1 MVADKTEFRERSMS
15 PTGEPFDPSLVV
27 FAALAIFVLWKL
39 RSVLGMRV
47 DRDAPPP
54 AQFQPPGRASLR
66 PTPLPGAPPADDLP
80 PVRHEDRWNGV
91 AEGNPAAAE
100 GLDAIAAAD
109 PRFDGHA
116 FLDGA
121 RRAYEMIV
129 GAFASGDR
137 DALRPLLSKEVF
149 DGFAGEIARRE
160 AAGETMETAIV
171 AIDSALVESAR
182 AAPRL
187 NEITVRFAV
196 RLMNVRKDKT
206 GEVVEGGGAVPVE
219 ELWTFARDPRA
230 ADPNWKLTATRA
242 A

>member
-1 MVADKTEFRERSMS
+1 MS
-15 PTGEPFDPSLVV
+15 PTGEPFDPSLIV
-27 FAALAIFVLWKL
+27 FAALALFVVWKL
-39 RSVLGMRV
+39 RSVLGVRV
-47 DRDAPPP
+47 DREETPPSVRFPPRRAPLGP
-54 AQFQPPGRASLR
+54 A
-66 PTPLPGAPPADDLP
+66 PLPGAPPADDLP

-91 AEGNPAAAE
+91 AQKNPAAAE

-109 PRFDGHA
+109 SRFDGHA

-160 AAGETMETAIV
+160 AAGETVETAIV
-171 AIDSALVESAR
+171 AVDSVLVEGAR

-196 RLMNVRKDKT
+196 RLINVRKDKA
-206 GEVVEGGGAVPVE
+206 GEVIEGGGAQPVE

-230 ADPNWKLTATRA
+230 PDPNWKLVVTRA

>member
-1 MVADKTEFRERSMS
+1 MS

-27 FAALAIFVLWKL
+27 FAALAVFVLWKL
-39 RSVLGMRV
+39 RSVLGVRV
-47 DRDAPPP
+47 DRETPPP
-54 AQFQPPGRASLR
+54 AAFQPRRAPLGPSA
-66 PTPLPGAPPADDLP
+66 LPGAPPAEDLP

-91 AEGNPAAAE
+91 ADKNPAAAE

-109 PRFDGHA
+109 SRFDGHA

-129 GAFASGDR
+129 AAFARGDR
-137 DALRPLLSKEVF
+137 DTLRPLLSKEVF

-160 AAGETMETAIV
+160 AAGETVETAIV
-171 AIDSALVESAR
+171 AIDSALVDSAS

-196 RLMNVRKDKT
+196 RLMNVRKDKA
-206 GEVVEGGGAVPVE
+206 GEVIEGGNTMPVE

-230 ADPNWKLTATRA
+230 GDPNWKLTATRA